1 MKQADRTFRLQLEV
15 PNDEM
20 RAIED
25 FRFRERLPSKS
36 AAVRS
41 ATARAG
47 ESQRRLKLRR
57 PQFILLRSF

>member
-36 AAVRS
+36 AAVRECYGAGWRKPKEIKTE
-41 ATARAG
+41 ATSIHLVA
-47 ESQRRLKLRR
+47 
-57 PQFILLRSF
+57 